1 MREIVRRHLGK
12 MMAGAAVAVA
22 ATAVMVG
29 VTLPGTAGAGESR
42 DQDRSAAAGAAQQ
55 NAVPKDGVVEAAPEE
70 GEKGIGSDPLTDDEM
85 KRAEKIAMGGG
96 DLRRSARDV
105 EGDRGPQ
112 LLSNNLSEA
121 DPTEAADAERPRR
134 AEIVYYDY
142 KDDALV
148 TRTVNLDTGK
158 VEDTDTSH
166 GVQPPAARDE
176 LNEAAQLLIAD
187 PLGKDLKSD
196 YKKAMGK
203 ELTSP
208 DQLRLSA
215 FVFHKETVEQLPAGL
230 AKCGE
235 HRCLSIVSKVVNGP
249 WIDTRDLIVDLS
261 ARTVT
266 RLR

>member
-1 MREIVRRHLGK
+1 M
-12 MMAGAAVAVA
+12 A

-29 VTLPGTAGAGESR
+29 ITLPGSAGAGESR
-42 DQDRSAAAGAAQQ
+42 GQERSAAAGAAQQ
-55 NAVPKDGVVEAAPEE
+55 DAVPKDAVVEAAPEE
-70 GEKGIGSDPLTDDEM
+70 GEKGVGSDPLTDDEM
-85 KRAEKIAMGGG
+85 ERAEKIALRG
-96 DLRRSARDV
+96 DVRMSARDV

-112 LLSNNLSEA
+112 LLSSNLSEA

-148 TRTVNLDTGK
+148 TKTVNLDTGK

-166 GVQPPAARDE
+166 GVQPPASRDE
-176 LNEAAQLLIAD
+176 LAEAAQLLIAD

-196 YKKAMGK
+196 YKNAMGK

-208 DQLRLSA
+208 GQLRLSA

-235 HRCLSIVSKVVNGP
+235 HRCLSLVSKVVNGP

>member
-1 MREIVRRHLGK
+1 M
-12 MMAGAAVAVA
+12 A
-22 ATAVMVG
+22 ATAVMAG
-29 VTLPGTAGAGESR
+29 LTLGGSAGAGESGN
-42 DQDRSAAAGAAQQ
+42 QDRSAAAGAAQQ
-55 NAVPKDGVVEAAPEE
+55 NAIPKDGVVEAAPEE

-85 KRAEKIAMGGG
+85 KRAEQIAMSGN
-96 DLRRSARDV
+96 LRRSARDV

-112 LLSNNLSEA
+112 LLANNLSEA
-121 DPTEAADAERPRR
+121 DPTEAVDPDRPRR

-142 KDDALV
+142 KSDALV
-148 TRTVNLDTGK
+148 TKTVNLATGK
-158 VEDTDTSH
+158 VENTDTSH
-166 GVQPPAARDE
+166 GVQPPAAKDE
-176 LNEAAQLLIAD
+176 LREAAQLLIDD

-196 YKKAMGK
+196 YKHAMDK

-208 DQLRLSA
+208 DQLTLSA
-215 FVFHKETVEQLPAGL
+215 FVFHKETVEKLPAPL

>member
-1 MREIVRRHLGK
+1 
-12 MMAGAAVAVA
+12 MAGAAVAAA

-29 VTLPGTAGAGESR
+29 ITLPGEAGAGDSA
-42 DQDRSAAAGAAQQ
+42 DQGRSAAAGAAQQ
-55 NAVPKDGVVEAAPEE
+55 NAIPKDAVVEEAPQE
-70 GEKGIGSDPLTDDEM
+70 GEKGIGSDPLTDAETE
-85 KRAEKIAMGGG
+85 RAEKIAMGGG
-96 DLRRSARDV
+96 ARLSARDV

-112 LLSNNLSEA
+112 LLSSNLSEA
-121 DPTEAADAERPRR
+121 DPTEAVDADRPRR

-148 TRTVNLDTGK
+148 TKTVNLDTGK

-166 GVQPPAARDE
+166 GVQPPPARDE
-176 LNEAAQLLIAD
+176 LTEAAQLLIAD
-187 PLGKDLKSD
+187 PLGADLKSD
-196 YKKAMGK
+196 YKRAMGK

-208 DQLRLSA
+208 DQLTLSA
-215 FVFHKETVEQLPAGL
+215 FVFHKETVEQLPDAL

-235 HRCLSIVSKVVNGP
+235 HRCLSVVSKVVNGP